1 MIRMFFRGLL
11 GWCPYCGK
19 GRFAKNRLAA
29 HRFCDY
35 CGLEFEN
42 APGDFTGAAVMGYA
56 LTSLTS
62 LALAFALYLLW
73 EPPVALVLA
82 LGIAFIIVMS
92 IVTYL
97 PLKGL
102 WIAFLVYTHALT
114 PPGQPDET
122 PGF

>member
-1 MIRMFFRGLL
+1 MIVMFLRGLL

-19 GRFAKNRLAA
+19 GRLAKSPFAI
-29 HRFCDY
+29 HRFCDH

-42 APGDFTGAAVMGYA
+42 APGDFTGAAVLGYGV
-56 LTSLTS
+56 TS
-62 LALAFALYLLW
+62 LASLALGFALVILW
-73 EPPVALVLA
+73 EPPILLVLA
-82 LGIAFIIVMS
+82 VGIAFIIVVG

-114 PPGQPDET
+114 PPGMEHWSD
-122 PGF
+122 G